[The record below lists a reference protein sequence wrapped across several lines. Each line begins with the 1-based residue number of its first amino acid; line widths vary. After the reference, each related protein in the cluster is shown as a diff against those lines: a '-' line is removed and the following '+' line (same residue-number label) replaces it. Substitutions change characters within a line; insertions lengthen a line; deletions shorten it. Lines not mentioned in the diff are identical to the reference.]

1 MSKIKCKK
9 KSKNPKKE
17 FKMMKQF
24 IHFLIKKKLYL
35 TLPKKNQKI
44 LLQKMKDHF

>member
-1 MSKIKCKK
+1 MSKVKFKK

-17 FKMMKQF
+17 CKMMKRF
-24 IHFLIKKKLYL
+24 IHFLIKKKQFL